1 MKTNSE
7 NAAEADPRRKTG
19 TEATRDGAL
28 RTKNCVLLSSEA
40 EAALLAEA
48 EAGYD
53 PEGLVPRRAT
63 GGPSPERAGS

>member
-1 MKTNSE
+1 MAAMKTNSE
-7 NAAEADPRRKTG
+7 NAAEVVPR
-19 TEATRDGAL
+19 AL

-53 PEGLVPRRAT
+53 PEGLVPRRVT